1 MIDEEELRQ
10 IAPASSRVME
20 VREFVRAAEV
30 DPVYLDASYYVVPE
44 LGGEKPYT
52 LLFETLRRSGYV
64 SLAQWTAHNR
74 EHLVVLRPGRLGL
87 VVHTLFYSDEVRAMD
102 EFHTDTQHISAQEL
116 ELAHLLVNALAAPF
130 EPAKYRDAYRAQLQA
145 LIDAKIRGEQL
156 KPEAAAPR
164 LAPVTDI
171 LKALQASLACA
182 TEGTAAVEQRP
193 QPMRRARRALAS

>member
-1 MIDEEELRQ
+1 VVVEEQELRQ

-156 KPEAAAPR
+156 KPEAAALR

-171 LKALQASLACA
+171 LKALQASLARTKKTASMPCGPA
-182 TEGTAAVEQRP
+182 TV
-193 QPMRRARRALAS
+193 RRARKAVAS